1 MIQAT
6 KREETQN
13 QNPSPMKNL
22 RTGIWVVAVVAGVI
36 VAMSSRDG
44 IKEPSTREWVDPAQL
59 KPGPIRHEALTEK
72 QLERVRY
79 LQSVFREVDP
89 TPLEKWIE
97 DFRRDE
103 NPDREI
109 AVWEGMAKPY
119 EVFAASR
126 DLTLAA
132 KKEVYGVVLM
142 RSGAPDA
149 EVLKHLDLKTLTLQ
163 DAKEIMALFSTE
175 PAPIR
180 VVNP

>member
-1 MIQAT
+1 
-6 KREETQN
+6 
-13 QNPSPMKNL
+13 MKNL
-22 RTGIWVVAVVAGVI
+22 RTGIWIVAGVAGLI

-44 IKEPSTREWVDPAQL
+44 IKEPNTREWVDPAQL
-59 KPGPIRHEALTEK
+59 KAGPIRHEALKEK
-72 QLERVRY
+72 QLERVTY

-103 NPDREI
+103 NPDR
-109 AVWEGMAKPY
+109 
-119 EVFAASR
+119 
-126 DLTLAA
+126 DLSIAA

-149 EVLKHLDLKTLTLQ
+149 EVLKHLNLKKLTLQ

-180 VVNP
+180 VVKP